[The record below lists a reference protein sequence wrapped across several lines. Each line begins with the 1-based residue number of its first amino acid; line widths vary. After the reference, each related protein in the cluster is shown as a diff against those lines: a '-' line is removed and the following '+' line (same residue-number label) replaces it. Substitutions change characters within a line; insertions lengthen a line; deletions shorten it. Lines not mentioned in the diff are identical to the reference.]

1 MELRQLASFLAVAEE
16 GRFTRAA
23 ARLFLSPPAVTA
35 HVQSLERELG
45 VRLLER
51 NPVRLTPAGERFV
64 PHARA
69 ALEAL
74 NAAADAVAD
83 LRRDREAALRIGVM
97 GHGSAEL
104 TPAIIRAFARARPGT
119 PLELLPLDF
128 TEHVTAVVEHK
139 ADVAFVRPAPDDE
152 RVAVDVLTREPRIVV
167 VPARG
172 EFAEAEALRLA
183 DVLDL
188 SYLDVPPST
197 PRAFTD
203 YLYFMAAR
211 GGERPRRSPD
221 RARNPQEVLASVAAG
236 RGAGSALYS
245 FRRFYP
251 LAGHA
256 RRPGRRR
263 ALGGERAGDPR
274 GRPAAR
280 GRRVPR
286 AGRRHGPRPRPA
298 AGPRAGAAGGV
309 SGASRSPGARRDG

>member
-23 ARLFLSPPAVTA
+23 A
-35 HVQSLERELG
+35 
-45 VRLLER
+45 
-51 NPVRLTPAGERFV
+51 
-64 PHARA
+64 
-69 ALEAL
+69 
-74 NAAADAVAD
+74 DAVAD
-83 LRRDREAALRIGVM
+83 LRHDREAALRIGVM

-119 PLELLPLDF
+119 PLELRPLDF

-139 ADVAFVRPAPDDE
+139 VDVAFVRPAPDDE
-152 RVAVDVLTREPRIVV
+152 RVAVYVLTREPRIVV

-197 PRAFTD
+197 PRTFTD

-251 LAGHA
+251 W
-256 RRPGRRR
+256 PGTRGVPVVD
-263 ALGGERAGDPR
+263 APWEESVLVTRAGDR
-274 GRPAAR
+274 RPEVAAF
-280 GRRVPR
+280 R
-286 AGRRHGPRPRPA
+286 ALA
-298 AGPRAGAAGGV
+298 AGMARDLGPLLVPAPV
-309 SGASRSPGARRDG
+309 LPGA